1 MNRPIW
7 GDAGVLA
14 RVALI
19 AGVLL
24 AAAIGLVATMGD
36 RLSQPPAP
44 PPPPVEIAAPP
55 PAPAPAPKVPP
66 PAVLAVVS
74 VEGPFDPMDSVSF
87 SSKPNGE
94 IVLDEVTGPGAE
106 AVCADSAKLRWA
118 CGLRARAAL
127 ANQLRD
133 QTLSCEVL
141 ERLEKRRIR
150 ARCKGRDG
158 DLARI
163 MVANGWARPAAGAEP
178 KYERE
183 TQAAKA
189 AAAGLWSGGWTVV
202 LEGRPARGAKPKS

>member
-1 MNRPIW
+1 M
-7 GDAGVLA
+7 
-14 RVALI
+14 ALI

-36 RLSQPPAP
+36 RLSQPPVP

-55 PAPAPAPKVPP
+55 PVPAPASKIPP
-66 PAVLAVVS
+66 PTVLAVVS
-74 VEGPFDPMDSVSF
+74 VEGPFDPVDSVSF
-87 SSKPNGE
+87 TSKANGE
-94 IVLDEVTGPGAE
+94 IILDEVIGPGPE
-106 AVCADSAKLRWA
+106 AVCADTAKLRWA

-133 QTLSCEVL
+133 QTLSCEVV

-150 ARCKGRDG
+150 ARCKGREG

-163 MVANGWARPAAGAEP
+163 MVANGWARSSEGAEP

-183 TQAAKA
+183 TQAAKTA
-189 AAAGLWSGGWTVV
+189 SAGLWAGGWTIV
-202 LEGRPARGAKPKS
+202 LEGRRSRTAKPKS